1 MKGLKCERK
10 LENSNNLYA
19 HNLSGGSLR
28 TKSHWRAWNIEME
41 GGKIENFQ
49 HYPESRNTE
58 SRTKKTNPRE
68 INSVALKNVGFG
80 LQPLKFA
87 SPVTLG
93 ELLKLWFLHFHI
105 YLLGRTS
112 SWTLPHGAAQSINE
126 LI

>member
-1 MKGLKCERK
+1 MRIF
-10 LENSNNLYA
+10 STI
-19 HNLSGGSLR
+19 LR
-28 TKSHWRAWNIEME
+28 EETLNP
-41 GGKIENFQ
+41 GQ
-49 HYPESRNTE
+49 
-58 SRTKKTNPRE
+58 KKTNPRE